1 MSVFPEI
8 WLDEMRTWKQ
18 RDLYDGK
25 LVYIWADGVECRLR
39 NEDTKLCLLVII
51 GAEDQ
56 GR

>member
-1 MSVFPEI
+1 
-8 WLDEMRTWKQ
+8 MRTWKQ